1 MLTVLRQAR
10 KVRGEITVTQVN
22 IGTTHFVNA
31 VVQNKNLSR
40 VSVIRLCGPASR
52 AVPPFSDFPPKL
64 KDVIFGST
72 HFVNGGYRVDGREI
86 EKVDR
91 EEIQKIVEEIKG
103 KGVKGIVVCGIFAP
117 TRTEQEVE
125 VKFVVFV
132 FMFVFFW

>member
-1 MLTVLRQAR
+1 MLTVLRRAR
-10 KVRGEITVTQVN
+10 KERGEITVTQVN

-52 AVPPFSDFPPKL
+52 AVPPFSDFPSNL

-72 HFVNGGYRVDGREI
+72 HFANGGYRVDGREI

-91 EEIQKIVEEIKG
+91 EEIKNIVEEIKG

-117 TRTEQEVE
+117 TRTEQEEE
-125 VKFVVFV
+125 V
-132 FMFVFFW
+132 